1 MRWMVASIELNAVR
15 SPRRGVVATVY
26 SSSVAI
32 GSAVSSC
39 VKKGV
44 ESDEVLRFVVSGPRL
59 KVLDVDAD
67 DGLMSGPLG

>member
-1 MRWMVASIELNAVR
+1 MRWKVASIELNAVR

-26 SSSVAI
+26 SSVAI

-44 ESDEVLRFVVSGPRL
+44 EPDEVLRFVVSGPRL
-59 KVLDVDAD
+59 KVPDVDAD